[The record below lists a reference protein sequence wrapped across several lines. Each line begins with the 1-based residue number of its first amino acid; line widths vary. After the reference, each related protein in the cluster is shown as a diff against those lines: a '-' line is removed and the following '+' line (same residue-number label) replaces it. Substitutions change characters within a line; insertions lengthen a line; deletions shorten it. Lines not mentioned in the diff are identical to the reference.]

1 MSETAASRPT
11 VLELL
16 DRGLLRPE
24 AVARLAD
31 NYLAAP
37 GLRTHAHTLS
47 LGLVLDVAAAIQ
59 AYPLAGAILASALVS
74 PRVKRSAVGTAILL
88 ARPQKV

>member
-1 MSETAASRPT
+1 MPETAASRPT

-37 GLRTHAHTLS
+37 GLRTHTLS